1 MGSIK
6 QMTERVLWL
15 DSGKQKMFDSTDIV
29 CEAYFNE
36 QLLLQNE
43 INRNLTFDD
52 NAPLHK
58 INTAIEK
65 GVFPKLVVSGKPV
78 LHDDVI
84 IKSFYIT
91 ENNNILEYLRVD
103 NQYKAVFVVE
113 FSRKFDNIILGFVL
127 ENNKGIQVLGIN
139 SFINND
145 EHMIMIDK
153 KCVLKVEFTFV
164 LPRILKGE
172 YLLSPAVA
180 QGSQNQNII
189 LTWLPAV
196 KNITIENNG
205 YNLSLL
211 EIPSNVEVKQYDI
224 NDVRFL

>member
-1 MGSIK
+1 MC
-6 QMTERVLWL
+6 
-15 DSGKQKMFDSTDIV
+15 DSTDIV

>member
-1 MGSIK
+1 
-6 QMTERVLWL
+6 
-15 DSGKQKMFDSTDIV
+15 
-29 CEAYFNE
+29 
-36 QLLLQNE
+36 
-43 INRNLTFDD
+43 
-52 NAPLHK
+52 
-58 INTAIEK
+58 
-65 GVFPKLVVSGKPV
+65 
-78 LHDDVI
+78 
-84 IKSFYIT
+84 
-91 ENNNILEYLRVD
+91 
-103 NQYKAVFVVE
+103 
-113 FSRKFDNIILGFVL
+113 
-127 ENNKGIQVLGIN
+127 
-139 SFINND
+139 
-145 EHMIMIDK
+145 MIDK